1 MHGDQRRIMCN
12 EYVLSIKSFERTR
25 KDDGKLY
32 YSESM
37 IEVRYIVK
45 QTMRRNLV
53 LSHLL

>member
-53 LSHLL
+53 L